1 MKTNNDFNSEV
12 KAIITAILTGFFLA
26 VMFLISL
33 YL

>member
-1 MKTNNDFNSEV
+1 MKTNDNFKSEV

>member
-1 MKTNNDFNSEV
+1 MKTNDNFNSEI

-33 YL
+33 FI